1 MKPNDK
7 VEEKEEE
14 EEGPAL
20 AYGPLT
26 YDEYI
31 RSVRIRTEPRELC
44 YGPLTQNES
53 LEEDTISRLRSAFA
67 NQQEGFA
74 TLQAAAEH
82 ANQALLAGNLG
93 QAHQA
98 LGAALVL
105 SREQFHRREL
115 AQEQANN
122 NHGNNNN
129 E

>member
-26 YDEYI
+26 QEEFILASLSNLCTRNDE
-31 RSVRIRTEPRELC
+31 
-44 YGPLTQNES
+44 Q
-53 LEEDTISRLRSAFA
+53 EDTISRLRSAFA

-115 AQEQANN
+115 AQEQENKN
-122 NHGNNNN
+122 QGNNNN